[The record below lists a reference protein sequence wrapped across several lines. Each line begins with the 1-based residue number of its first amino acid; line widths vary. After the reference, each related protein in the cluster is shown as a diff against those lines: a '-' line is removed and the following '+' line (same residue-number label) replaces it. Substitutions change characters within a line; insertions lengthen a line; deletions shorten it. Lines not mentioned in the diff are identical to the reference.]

1 MQQVE
6 LCLNC
11 RNFYRQL
18 TQPNQ
23 PDTNFLSRFHLF
35 LFRVVLA
42 FLKMHLHNN
51 RHCYPKHCRQIPIRL
66 CWGIAKPNITGSAEF
81 NKIYTYANGFEGAL
95 FFDKT
100 KHGYTTGSE
109 KITSYTTL
117 CIDASRTN
125 NIYRNSTVQPAAIQT
140 LIIIKV

>member
-66 CWGIAKPNITGSAEF
+66 CWGSKPNITGT
-81 NKIYTYANGFEGAL
+81 TYAGMQYGSPTGAFSLKASQGLRGREGSNY
-95 FFDKT
+95 
-100 KHGYTTGSE
+100 GYA
-109 KITSYTTL
+109 
-117 CIDASRTN
+117 DMAFNASKSSSLYSKN
-125 NIYRNSTVQPAAIQT
+125 TVQPKAIQN
-140 LIIIKV
+140 LMIIKI